1 MRSKAN
7 SLLHTIAPAA
17 LFAFAAL
24 TASPAHAVGTRTFQI
39 DSVEDFK
46 GGDFTGTSVDSNGN
60 LRAGLALGSTPIADA
75 ASVWSH
81 VVLSDG
87 AVLLGTGNEGKVY
100 KVSSGQVSVAATTGQ
115 MGASAMV
122 TAWGG
127 DVIVGTFPEG
137 KLFKIPGGKGDG
149 KEAAKLVDLP
159 GAEDIWSL
167 VYDEKAKVVYA
178 ATGPEGKI
186 FRVDQQGKAQVY
198 FDSDEPHIWSLALDA
213 SGNLYAGSSG
223 KALLYKLTGPG
234 RATVVY
240 DFDADDVRS
249 LAMASDGS
257 LYAIANKYSEAF
269 APPKRNRTGL
279 TGPTGSKPGRPGKGL
294 LMRFGKD
301 GVPEKM
307 LEDSD
312 THYVT
317 LTLGDDGNPYVGTG
331 AEGRVYT
338 VDSNHLSRLV
348 ADTEERQIG
357 ALVMSGKKKLV
368 ATSDPV
374 VFHEVKGPAGADA
387 VWTSKVLDA
396 GLRATFGRLTW
407 RADGVAEFETRTGM
421 TETPDDT
428 WSKWSSAL
436 AAPGD
441 VSSPPGRY
449 VQIRARFGKDAK
461 AVVREVTLSFVTDNA
476 RAIVTSIDATAKN
489 QPRGPLKTGVQAS
502 GADVPKAQ
510 PTIAISWKTD
520 NPDQDELRYRL
531 FYRLD
536 AETTWRS
543 VLKPAEKLSKASYDW
558 DVSALPE
565 GVYRLK
571 VEATDE
577 MANPPDKVTS
587 HSLESATVTVDST
600 APVFKALAINGR
612 QLTGEVVDG
621 IGPVAR
627 VEVSIAGSD
636 EWRPLA
642 PKDGV
647 FDEADEAFDANIAAL
662 VPAGSHILAVRAYDI
677 AGNVVIRDVQ
687 AK

>member
-1 MRSKAN
+1 MTSKN
-7 SLLHTIAPAA
+7 LLRPLAPAA

-24 TASPAHAVGTRTFQI
+24 TASPAHAVGTRTFQL
-39 DSVEDFK
+39 DSLDDFK

-60 LRAGLALGSTPIADA
+60 LRAGLALGVIPIADA
-75 ASVWSH
+75 QSVWSN
-81 VVLSDG
+81 VVLGDG
-87 AVLLGTGNEGKVY
+87 TVLLGTGNEGKIY
-100 KVSSGQVSVAATTGQ
+100 KVANGQVSVAATTGQ
-115 MGASAMV
+115 MAASAMV

-137 KLFKIPGGKGDG
+137 KLFKIAGGKGDG

-167 VYDEKAKVVYA
+167 AYDEKAKVVYA
-178 ATGPEGKI
+178 ATGPEGKV
-186 FRVDQQGKAQVY
+186 FRVDAQGKAQVY

-213 SGNLYAGSSG
+213 KGALYAGSSG
-223 KALLYKLTGPG
+223 KALLYKIEAAG
-234 RATVVY
+234 RATIVH

-249 LAMASDGS
+249 IAIGGDGS
-257 LYAIANKYSEAF
+257 VFAIANKYSEAF
-269 APPKRNRTGL
+269 APPKRNKTGL
-279 TGPTGSKPGRPGKGL
+279 SGPSGSKPGRPGKGQL
-294 LMRFGKD
+294 VRFGKD
-301 GVPEKM
+301 GIAEKM
-307 LEDSD
+307 LDDSD

-317 LTLGDDGNPYVGTG
+317 LAIGDDGNPYVGTG

-338 VDSNHLSRLV
+338 VDNNHLSRLV
-348 ADTEERQIG
+348 ADTEERQVG
-357 ALVMSGKKKLV
+357 AIVMSGKKKYI

-374 VFHEVKGPAGADA
+374 AYHEVKGTGGADA

-407 RADGVAEFETRTGM
+407 RAEGTAEIETRTGA
-421 TETPDDT
+421 TETPDST
-428 WSKWSSAL
+428 WSKWSNAL
-436 AAPGD
+436 TTPGD

-449 VQIRARFGKDAK
+449 VQMRARFGKDPK
-461 AVVREVTLSFVTDNA
+461 AVVREVVLSFVTDNA

-510 PTIAISWKTD
+510 PTISISWKTD

-531 FYRLD
+531 YYRLD
-536 AETTWRS
+536 SETTWRTL
-543 VLKPAEKLSKASYDW
+543 LKPAEKLMKASYEW
-558 DVSALPE
+558 DVAAMPE
-565 GVYRLK
+565 GVYRIK
-571 VEATDE
+571 VDASDE

-587 HSLESATVTVDST
+587 HSLESASVLVDTT
-600 APVFKALAINGR
+600 APVFKALAISGR
-612 QLTGEVVDG
+612 QISGQIVDG

-627 VEVSIAGSD
+627 IEVSIAGSD

-647 FDEADEAFDANIAAL
+647 FDEADETFDASIAAL
-662 VPAGSHILAVRAYDI
+662 VPAGSHILAVRAYDS
-677 AGNVVIRDVQ
+677 AGNVVIRDVE

>member
-1 MRSKAN
+1 MSSKLFFRSV
-7 SLLHTIAPAA
+7 APAA
-17 LFAFAAL
+17 LFALAAL
-24 TASPAHAVGTRTFQI
+24 TSSPAHAVGTRTFQL
-39 DSVEDFK
+39 DALEDFK

-60 LRAGLALGSTPIADA
+60 LRAGLALGSTPIAEP

-81 VVLSDG
+81 AVLADG
-87 AVLLGTGNEGKVY
+87 TVLLGTGNEGKVY
-100 KVSSGQVSVAATTGQ
+100 KVSTGQVTLGATTGQ
-115 MGASAMV
+115 MAASAMV

-137 KLFKIPGGKGDG
+137 KLFKIAGGKTDG
-149 KEAAKLVDLP
+149 KEAAKFVDLP
-159 GAEDIWSL
+159 GAEDVWAL
-167 VYDEKAKVVYA
+167 AYDAKAKVVDA
-178 ATGPEGKI
+178 GPGPEGRI
-186 FRVDQQGKAQVY
+186 FRIDSAGKAQVY

-234 RATVVY
+234 RATIVH

-249 LAMASDGS
+249 IAVAGDGTV
-257 LYAIANKYSEAF
+257 YAIANKYTETF
-269 APPKRNRTGL
+269 APPKRNKTGL

-301 GVPEKM
+301 GVAEKM
-307 LEDSD
+307 LDDSD

-317 LTLGDDGNPYVGTG
+317 LALGDDGNPYVGTG

-338 VDSNHLSRLV
+338 VDGNHLSRLV
-348 ADTEERQIG
+348 ADTEERQVG
-357 ALVMSGKKKLV
+357 ALVMSGKKKFV

-374 VFHEVKGPAGADA
+374 VFHEVKGTGGADA

-396 GLRATFGRLTW
+396 GLRATFGRLAW
-407 RADGVAEFETRTGM
+407 RSEGQAEFETRTGT
-421 TETPDDT
+421 TETPDTT
-428 WSKWSSAL
+428 WSKWSAAL
-436 AAPGD
+436 GTPGD
-441 VSSPPGRY
+441 VTSPPGRY
-449 VQIRARFGKDAK
+449 VQMRARFGKDAK
-461 AVVREVTLSFVTDNA
+461 AVVREVVLSFVTDNA

-489 QPRGPLKTGVQAS
+489 QPRTALKTGVQAS
-502 GADVPKAQ
+502 GAETPKAQ
-510 PTIAISWKTD
+510 PTVQISWKTE

-531 FYRLD
+531 WYRLD

-543 VLKPAEKLSKASYDW
+543 VLKPAEKLSKTSYDW

-571 VEATDE
+571 VDATDE

-600 APVFKALAINGR
+600 APVFKALAISGR
-612 QLTGEVVDG
+612 QITGEIVDG
-621 IGPVAR
+621 IGPIAR
-627 VEVSIAGSD
+627 IEVSIAGSD

-647 FDEADEAFDANIAAL
+647 FDEADETFDANITAL
-662 VPAGSHILAVRAYDI
+662 VPAGSHILAVRAYDL